1 MESIGLKVPKSGI
14 ARSLDEVREIA
25 NMISFPIIVRPAFTL
40 GGTGG
45 GVAYNIEE
53 LLQIASRGLSASMT
67 SEVMLE
73 ESLLGWKEF
82 ELEVMRD
89 KNDNCVVICSI
100 ENLDPMGIHTGDSIT
115 VAPARP

>member
-89 KNDNCVVICSI
+89 KNDTALLYVALKILTQWGSTQVI
-100 ENLDPMGIHTGDSIT
+100 P
-115 VAPARP
+115 